1 MNLKYYL
8 RGLGIG
14 LIVTTIILTIS
25 NNVGSASNKNSGV
38 GSQVPQE
45 PTSGSVIAFDRQ
57 TTTESTTEAP
67 KEEESTTEPSTEA
80 VTQPAEQ
87 ETTTAAQQVT
97 SEAATQQTTQE
108 VTRATTQAAA
118 TSVSDGNEVRVVIK
132 DVYYG
137 TQAADI
143 LYDAGLITD
152 KNEFVQYLISTG
164 YGTKIQ
170 EGVYSIPK
178 DSSYEAI
185 CQAISRK

>member
-80 VTQPAEQ
+80 VTQ
-87 ETTTAAQQVT
+87 
-97 SEAATQQTTQE
+97 QTTQE
-108 VTRATTQAAA
+108 VARATTQAVA
-118 TSVSDGNEVRVVIK
+118 TSASDGNEVRVVIK

-178 DSSYEAI
+178 GSSYEAI

>member
-38 GSQVPQE
+38 GSQSPQE
-45 PTSGSVIAFDRQ
+45 PTTSSGSVIAFDRQ
-57 TTTESTTEAP
+57 QTTESTTEAASENATEP
-67 KEEESTTEPSTEA
+67 VINKTEQSTTIADAP
-80 VTQPAEQ
+80 
-87 ETTTAAQQVT
+87 
-97 SEAATQQTTQE
+97 
-108 VTRATTQAAA
+108 TTQAATVTTQPAA
-118 TSVSDGNEVRVVIK
+118 TTAVSSDNGEVTVVIK
-132 DVYYG
+132 NVYYG

-143 LYDAGLITD
+143 LYDSGLITD
-152 KNEFVQYLISTG
+152 KSEFVQYLISTG

-178 DSSYEAI
+178 GSSYEAI
-185 CQAISRK
+185 CQTISRK

>member
-80 VTQPAEQ
+80 VTQ
-87 ETTTAAQQVT
+87 
-97 SEAATQQTTQE
+97 QTTQE
-108 VTRATTQAAA
+108 VTRATTQAVA
-118 TSVSDGNEVRVVIK
+118 TSASDGNEVRVVIK

-178 DSSYEAI
+178 GSSYKAI

>member
-80 VTQPAEQ
+80 VTQ
-87 ETTTAAQQVT
+87 
-97 SEAATQQTTQE
+97 QTTQE
-108 VTRATTQAAA
+108 VTRATTQAVA
-118 TSVSDGNEVRVVIK
+118 TSASDGNEVRVVIK

-143 LYDAGLITD
+143 LYDAGLIID

-178 DSSYEAI
+178 GSSYEAI

>member
-38 GSQVPQE
+38 GSQSPQE
-45 PTSGSVIAFDRQ
+45 PTTSSGSVIAFDRQ
-57 TTTESTTEAP
+57 QTTESTTEAATV
-67 KEEESTTEPSTEA
+67 TTQSA
-80 VTQPAEQ
+80 A
-87 ETTTAAQQVT
+87 TTAV
-97 SEAATQQTTQE
+97 SSDNSE
-108 VTRATTQAAA
+108 VT
-118 TSVSDGNEVRVVIK
+118 VVIK
-132 DVYYG
+132 NVYYG

-152 KNEFVQYLISTG
+152 KSEFVQYLISTG

-178 DSSYEAI
+178 GSSYEAI
-185 CQAISRK
+185 CQTISRK

>member
-45 PTSGSVIAFDRQ
+45 STSGSVIAFDRQ

-80 VTQPAEQ
+80 VTQ
-87 ETTTAAQQVT
+87 
-97 SEAATQQTTQE
+97 QTTQE
-108 VTRATTQAAA
+108 VTRATTQAVA
-118 TSVSDGNEVRVVIK
+118 TSASDGNEVRVVIK

-152 KNEFVQYLISTG
+152 KNEFIQYLISTG

-178 DSSYEAI
+178 GSSYEAI

>member
-1 MNLKYYL
+1 MEKVIFTDPDTKEKIELEGNNIKLILSTSDEMTGYKFLAGFLSKKNKRVPLEEDNYMTLKTV
-8 RGLGIG
+8 RRI
-14 LIVTTIILTIS
+14 
-25 NNVGSASNKNSGV
+25 
-38 GSQVPQE
+38 
-45 PTSGSVIAFDRQ
+45 
-57 TTTESTTEAP
+57 
-67 KEEESTTEPSTEA
+67 
-80 VTQPAEQ
+80 
-87 ETTTAAQQVT
+87 
-97 SEAATQQTTQE
+97 TQQTTQE
-108 VTRATTQAAA
+108 VTRATTQAVA
-118 TSVSDGNEVRVVIK
+118 TSASDGNEVRVVIK

-178 DSSYEAI
+178 GSSYEAI

>member
-57 TTTESTTEAP
+57 TTTESTTE
-67 KEEESTTEPSTEA
+67 PSTEA

-108 VTRATTQAAA
+108 VTRATTQAVAA
-118 TSVSDGNEVRVVIK
+118 SASDGNEVRVVIK

-178 DSSYEAI
+178 GSSYEAI